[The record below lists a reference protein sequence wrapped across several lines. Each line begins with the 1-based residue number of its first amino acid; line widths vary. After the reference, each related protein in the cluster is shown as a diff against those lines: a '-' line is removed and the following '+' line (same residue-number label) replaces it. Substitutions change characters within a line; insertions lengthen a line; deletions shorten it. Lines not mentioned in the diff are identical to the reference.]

1 MKMVKPR
8 ENRVPIMMSDDE
20 LTSIDDWR
28 FANRVAT
35 RSEAVRRLLR
45 IGLALDHGTPAINK
59 AGNALSAEIEAV
71 GRVIEELSL
80 KNPALTEAE
89 AVAKNADQLIA
100 PYYQMHKALDVFMD
114 AVAAVSMEHLDLLKE
129 RNLSKAMQNADE
141 TRRLFSTPFEEDE
154 K

>member
-1 MKMVKPR
+1 MVKPR

-59 AGNALSAEIEAV
+59 AGNALSAEMEAV

-80 KNPALTEAE
+80 KNPALTESE

>member
-1 MKMVKPR
+1 MVKPR